1 MLERRAG
8 SRGSRGRAGEAVLST
23 WTRTLMA
30 AVVIIVIFGIVAGLA
45 VSGRLGD
52 LRYANIPVVHPW
64 PPAGYYQNPF
74 NPADKGDLVNAREA
88 ATVKAALLAD
98 GQVELQAV
106 RSGDVGLLVGAD
118 AGNRLATLNQIIQTD
133 NAQGQYATEST
144 QYSAIVVGHLADPNA
159 PSLTWCVEERGTSTI
174 RYLLRST
181 GAVVRTESFRLVDKF
196 WVVLSNGRYL
206 ITDAQIQNQPLP
218 GGA

>member
-74 NPADKGDLVNAREA
+74 NPADKGDLVNAQEA
-88 ATVKAALLAD
+88 AAVKADLLAD

-106 RSGDVGLLVGAD
+106 ATGDGSRLSGAD
-118 AGNRLATLNQIIQTD
+118 TGNALVAVENVLATNAAAGVVERQQTHL
-133 NAQGQYATEST
+133 TSV
-144 QYSAIVVGHLADPNA
+144 IVGRLADPNNQA
-159 PSLTWCVEERGTSTI
+159 VTWCVQEKGTGTLSRVSTADGKV
-174 RYLLRST
+174 LST
-181 GAVVRTESFRLVDKF
+181 QSLAVVAKF
-196 WVVLSNGRYL
+196 WLVRVGRRWL
-206 ITDAQIQNQPLP
+206 ITDSQISPLP
-218 GGA
+218 SSGS

>member
-1 MLERRAG
+1 M
-8 SRGSRGRAGEAVLST
+8 LST
-23 WTRTLMA
+23 WTRTVMA
-30 AVVIIVIFGIVAGLA
+30 AVVIIVIFGVVAGLA
-45 VSGRLGD
+45 VTGRLGD

-64 PPAGYYQNPF
+64 PPAGYYLNPF
-74 NPADKGDLVNAREA
+74 NPADKGDLINAREA

-106 RSGDVGLLVGAD
+106 RSGDVGLLVHAD

-133 NAQGQYATEST
+133 NAQGLYATEST
-144 QYSAIVVGHLADPNA
+144 QYSSIVVGHLADPNA
-159 PSLTWCVEERGTSTI
+159 PTVTWCVEERGTSTI
-174 RYLLRST
+174 RYLRR
-181 GAVVRTESFRLVDKF
+181 GKGEVVKIESFRLIDRF